1 MWRRIFIIARRE
13 FLYTVRRR
21 EFLLVTFGL
30 PLFYV
35 FLIGMAS
42 LATGSAIRSAQTGK
56 PQPKAIGFY
65 DRTGK
70 FDRMTLGETRDGI
83 AGKVFDSLEAG
94 QKAVNDKEIRSL
106 VEIPAD
112 FEQKGTLNVYAPSR
126 RGTFFSGGGNRNDNT
141 SSYAGR
147 LRRAALAGKT
157 DPNTIVLVTR
167 DINTTTRYYD
177 ADTGKF
183 SPPNVFAEI
192 GKFAV
197 PYAFSLL
204 LMMSVL
210 MGSSYL
216 VHGIAEEK
224 ENRVIEV
231 LLSAAS
237 SEELLAGKII
247 GLGGASLLQ
256 LGIWLSGGL
265 ITITVI
271 AITAPQAAA
280 LTAGPGVIAT
290 ALTLFLLGFCL
301 YATLMAGIG
310 SLGTSW
316 KESQQMSGMA
326 VMPLVMPL
334 IMMPVFLETPNGP
347 VAQFLSYFPFTAPV
361 GMMLR
366 IAAGGGSAWEVALSA
381 AILAVTVVLSV
392 KFAARLFRLSL
403 LMYGQRPS
411 ARLVMKHLFAR
422 TA

>member
-13 FLYTVRRR
+13 FLYTVKRR

-30 PLFYV
+30 PIFYV
-35 FLIGMAS
+35 FLMGIAS
-42 LATGSAIRSAQTGK
+42 VATGSAIRSAQTGR

-70 FDRMTLGETRDGI
+70 FDRATLGETRDGI

-94 QKAVNDKEIRSL
+94 QKAVKDKEIRSL

-112 FEQKGTLNVYAPSR
+112 FAKTGTLIVYAPAR
-126 RGTFFSGGGNRNDNT
+126 RGTVFSGGGNRNEGGSAYT
-141 SSYAGR
+141 GR

-157 DPNTIVLVTR
+157 DADTITLVTR
-167 DINTTTRYYD
+167 DTSATTRYYD
-177 ADTGKF
+177 AETGKF
-183 SPPNVFAEI
+183 GPPNVFAEV
-192 GKFAV
+192 GKLVV
-197 PYAFSLL
+197 PYAFSFL

-265 ITITVI
+265 ITVAVI
-271 AITAPQAAA
+271 AMNAPQAAA
-280 LTAGPGVIAT
+280 LATGPGVVAT
-290 ALTLFLLGFCL
+290 AITMFLLGFCL

-347 VAQFLSYFPFTAPV
+347 VAQFLSYFPFTAPI

-381 AILAVTVVLSV
+381 VVLIITVVLSV

-411 ARLVMKHLFAR
+411 TGLIMKHLFAR
-422 TA
+422 AA